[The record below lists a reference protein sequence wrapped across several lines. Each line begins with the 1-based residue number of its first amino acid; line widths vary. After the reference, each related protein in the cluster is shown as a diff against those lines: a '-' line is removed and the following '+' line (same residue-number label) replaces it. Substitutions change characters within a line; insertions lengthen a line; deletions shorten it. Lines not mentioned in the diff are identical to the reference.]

1 MNRPKLQIIYF
12 ATAMSLV
19 NLGDTLFYVIVP
31 TYYTQLGLIPLQVGI
46 LLSVNRWVRLAT
58 NYTAEYCYRRYPSD
72 LWLLGAFFLGS
83 ITCTVYGIATFFL
96 LFLIARIGWGITYSF
111 LRQAGIM
118 HVVSFSTEKT
128 LAEQMGYF
136 TGINSLWRTCG
147 LFLGALCHD
156 LLGFT
161 KTFVGIG
168 ILSLLSLPL
177 IRMSQRPSTLP
188 ERTTVE
194 DKGEKRHWMFFCF
207 GAVMGL
213 VGGGMILST
222 LGLVLKTKFGDSFHF
237 AGFVFGAAT
246 LTGFVMAIRHL
257 IDGLV
262 GPFLGAIADRMGR
275 NRAIGRLFLLG
286 SGLLVL
292 LGLQENMTV
301 LIAVITIFFI
311 CATALYTVLYAQ
323 SGQSGPR
330 AVASF
335 ATAMDLGMSIGPMI
349 GWGIAQFSL
358 PLSSI
363 FMTAAFFYAVGAAV
377 AFRTLGGSRK
387 DVCSMF
393 NL

>member
-1 MNRPKLQIIYF
+1 MNRPKLEIIYF

-31 TYYTQLGLIPLQVGI
+31 TYYTQLGLMPFQVGI

-58 NYTAEYCYRRYPSD
+58 NYTAEYYYRRYPSD

-83 ITCTVYGIATFFL
+83 ITSTVYGIASFFL
-96 LFLIARIGWGITYSF
+96 LFLIARIGWGISYSF

-118 HVVSFSTEKT
+118 HVVSFSTEGT
-128 LAEQMGYF
+128 RAEQMGYF
-136 TGINSLWRTCG
+136 IGINSLWRTGG

-156 LLGFT
+156 LLGFSR
-161 KTFVGIG
+161 TFVGIG
-168 ILSLLSLPL
+168 ILSLFSLPL
-177 IRMSQRPSTLP
+177 IRISQRRSKLRDTKPA
-188 ERTTVE
+188 E
-194 DKGEKRHWMFFCF
+194 DGGEKRHWIFFCF

-222 LGLVLKTKFGDSFHF
+222 LGLVLKTLFGDSFHF
-237 AGFVFGAAT
+237 AGFVIGAAT
-246 LTGFVMAIRHL
+246 LTGFVMAMRHL
-257 IDGLV
+257 TDGLV
-262 GPFLGAIADRMGR
+262 GPVFGAIADRMGR

-286 SGLLVL
+286 AGLLVL
-292 LGLQENMTV
+292 LGLQKNMTA
-301 LIAVITIFFI
+301 LIAVIMIYFV

-323 SGQSGPR
+323 SGQSGSR

-349 GWGIAQFSL
+349 GWGIAQFRL

-363 FMTAAFFYAVGAAV
+363 FMTSAFFYAVGAAV
-377 AFRTLGGSRK
+377 AFGMLGSSRK
-387 DVCSMF
+387 DICSA
-393 NL
+393 